1 MVRFCTKCGSSI
13 DPATGLCPNCDRAK
27 LNTSPIEAAFLRHDE
42 DMPPAAETTLLTPDQ
57 MPSAAETTLLT
68 PDQLRSAAETTVL
81 PHTFCTACGSALD
94 PVTSKCMNPYCKN
107 GGGIKPT
114 KPSKKKNKTA
124 SKPVKLIDM
133 NKPAGA
139 TRGIM
144 LVLALCLLLT
154 SMLAVTI
161 LDARNA
167 LTEDNIEA
175 LLDNV
180 SASDAIAQLGGSES
194 KEFNDFCDWAE
205 ERFDVQITDA
215 KLDKFVE
222 KSTVKSFVAKLAGE
236 FCEDFFAG
244 DRAEL
249 VLERNDL
256 DRVIERNSKYIES
269 VFDCYMDWD
278 DEYDLSHGICA
289 DSEYVVLRSTTIERE
304 SPVLYYALTIGL
316 SYITMGVFIA
326 LSLLIIFF
334 MVKKN
339 TKQAMLYVGVD
350 FTVLGGVGALVALLA
365 GLIPSLWS
373 TVCGG
378 SFVGIVVG
386 NFFAVNVWSSVVLL
400 VIGIALI
407 VLCKLLK
414 KKPAPTVQYN
424 F

>member
-1 MVRFCTKCGSSI
+1 MVKFCTKCGSSV

-42 DMPPAAETTLLTPDQ
+42 DMPPVAETTLLTPDQ

-68 PDQLRSAAETTVL
+68 PDQLPSAEGTTVL
-81 PHTFCTACGSALD
+81 PHGFCTACGGAID
-94 PVTSKCMNPYCKN
+94 PATSKCRNPYCKN
-107 GGGIKPT
+107 GGGIKPP
-114 KPSKKKNKTA
+114 KPSKTKNKKA
-124 SKPVKLIDM
+124 SKPLKLIDM

-144 LVLALCLLLT
+144 LVLALCLFLT
-154 SMLAVTI
+154 SMFAVTI

-180 SASDAIAQLGGSES
+180 SASVILEQTGVSEGDEL
-194 KEFNDFCDWAE
+194 KDFYDWAE
-205 ERFDVQITDA
+205 GRFDVTITDS
-215 KLDKFVE
+215 KIDKFVE
-222 KSTVKSFVAKLAGE
+222 KSTVKSFIAKLAGE

-249 VLERNDL
+249 VLERDDL
-256 DRVIERNSKYIES
+256 DRVIEKNTKYIES
-269 VFDCYMDWD
+269 VFDCSMDWE

-289 DSEYVVLRSTTIERE
+289 ESDYVMLRSTTIERE

-326 LSLLIIFF
+326 LSLLVIFF

-339 TKQAMLYVGVD
+339 TRQAMLYVGVD
-350 FTVLGGVGALVALLA
+350 FTVLGGVGVLVAALA
-365 GLIPSLWS
+365 GLIPSVWS
-373 TVCGG
+373 TVCGD

-386 NFFAVNVWSSVVLL
+386 NFFAVNVWSSAVLL

-407 VLCKLLK
+407 VLCKLIK
-414 KKPAPTVQYN
+414 KKPTPTVQYN